1 MKYTTPTQHRIR
13 ASVAMMAL
21 LLLAMQASAGAAHAQ
36 DTATGTATAKTTQ
49 ATASAQLE
57 ALKARLATKVAEL
70 RSVVKRA
77 MTGTVKSVSLTS
89 ATIET
94 KTKDIKIELTDDVV
108 VSQILG
114 GKRVVLPIEKVE
126 VKDPITVFGTYD
138 ETLDLLK
145 AQYIFIESAAKTTHV
160 AGVIADVDTEDFT
173 LTINTKE
180 GRTVTIDIEKST
192 KTTVWTATGGIAKGG
207 FTKLAVGDTVHVTG
221 TPAAKAENRMTA
233 LRILDIG
240 NVTGAVGTPSTT
252 AAVTPVAS
260 PSATPK
266 VTPKPTATP
275 KPTP

>member
-1 MKYTTPTQHRIR
+1 MNNTTPTYRSIR
-13 ASVAMMAL
+13 AFIAVTAV
-21 LLLAMQASAGAAHAQ
+21 LLLAVHGAAGTALAT
-36 DTATGTATAKTTQ
+36 DTATGAATAKTVQ

-114 GKRVVLPIEKVE
+114 GKRTILPIDKVE

-145 AQYIFIESAAKTTHV
+145 AQYIFIESATKTTHI

-192 KTTVWTATGGIAKGG
+192 KTTVWTAAGGIAKGG
-207 FTKLAVGDTVHVTG
+207 FTKLTVGDTVHITG
-221 TPAAKAENRMTA
+221 TPAVKAENRLTA
-233 LRILDIG
+233 VRILDIG
-240 NVTGAVGTPSTT
+240 NITGAVGTPSVT
-252 AAVTPVAS
+252 AAATPVAS
-260 PSATPK
+260 PSATSK
-266 VTPKPTATP
+266 TTPKPTGTP